1 MILCY
6 NLKKFWQLLAVYLR
20 IICFLL
26 LYVIIIMIV
35 FAYNI
40 QLENNKGE
48 ITTGLQEYYVCLI
61 TSPTPCTL
69 SDTVSN
75 YNLVM
80 LKGFAISSLGFF
92 IFLTFI
98 SGQILKFYFLFF
110 KKAFLSLIKRD
121 RRLAFSLISMVINE
135 SSSTSLSRKNSTN
148 TLDITVAGVE
158 DNDDD
163 DPGTADDS
171 SSESHEEE
179 EAEKGSTQLTPRR
192 ANITNKTEEKSDKED
207 EETD

>member
-1 MILCY
+1 ML
-6 NLKKFWQLLAVYLR
+6 FR
-20 IICFLL
+20 S
-26 LYVIIIMIV
+26 
-35 FAYNI
+35 
-40 QLENNKGE
+40 
-48 ITTGLQEYYVCLI
+48 EYYVCLI

-98 SGQILKFYFLFF
+98 SGQILKFYYLLI

-121 RRLAFSLISMVINE
+121 RRLAFSLLSMVINE
-135 SSSTSLSRKNSTN
+135 ASSTSLSRKNSTN
-148 TLDITVAGVE
+148 TLDITVDGVE
-158 DNDDD
+158 DNDYD
-163 DPGTADDS
+163 DPDTADDS

-179 EAEKGSTQLTPRR
+179 GEGGTQMTPRR
-192 ANITNKTEEKSDKED
+192 AAKTKKKEEKSDKED
-207 EETD
+207 EESD